1 MKLKKFSA
9 AALAALTV
17 TMMSAAPVLA
27 ADDIEVNEDISVSG
41 DYDWKRFANDH
52 ITLNVYNNG
61 LYISDGSDESINVLS
76 AFEELTGIKV
86 NYTTYDSNESL
97 YAKLKS
103 GGVSYDVIFPSDY
116 MVGKMAKEG
125 MLSELNMDNIPNFA
139 GIGETYLDRSF
150 DPGNKYSVPYMWGH
164 NGPDLQHDDGR
175 GAAHEMGG
183 HVGCCVHKQCADV
196 QQFPRRLRDCSQDD
210 WSVDESA
217 VR

>member
-125 MLSELNMDNIPNFA
+125 MLSELNISGPQLRPRQQVQRA
-139 GIGETYLDRSF
+139 LH
-150 DPGNKYSVPYMWGH
+150 VGH

>member
-125 MLSELNMDNIPNFA
+125 SAVRAEHGQHSELLPASVKHIWTAASTPA
-139 GIGETYLDRSF
+139 T
-150 DPGNKYSVPYMWGH
+150 KYSVPYMWGT
-164 NGPDLQHDDGR
+164 NG
-175 GAAHEMGG
+175 A
-183 HVGCCVHKQCADV
+183 
-196 QQFPRRLRDCSQDD
+196 
-210 WSVDESA
+210 
-217 VR
+217 